1 MTDIRTADV
10 MRSSGTFAVA
20 EGIFLILGGVMLV
33 IAPFASVVLLTQFT
47 GALLLLAGIIGTIRA
62 SSSPR
67 GEHGSGAGILGPII
81 AALAGFI
88 LLLDPSLSAAFI
100 TKVLGA
106 ILLITGAMQIAAAC
120 GMRGRDQWTLVLAG
134 GIVTVILGILVFMM
148 PGVAIL
154 VFAIFTGVQL
164 LFIGGMMLRGGCELR
179 RVARRA

>member
-1 MTDIRTADV
+1 MTDIRTADM
-10 MRSSGTFAVA
+10 MRASGTFAVA

-33 IAPFASVVLLTQFT
+33 IAPFASIVLLTQFT

-88 LLLDPSLSAAFI
+88 LLLDPSLSAAF
-100 TKVLGA
+100 
-106 ILLITGAMQIAAAC
+106 

-164 LFIGGMMLRGGCELR
+164 LFLGGMMLRGGCELR